1 MTLVALFYFQSEKA
15 LYLDLVKSNMKNI
28 ASKVSHEVIVSHML
42 RVSFDKSKYLNSS
55 EYQIAFYDA
64 RENKLFG
71 NLKGN
76 INFASTFSIDKHSIV
91 LVDNSTIGHLGVA
104 YIVIKNSSLQTRMTQ
119 LRKMILIIFLLAY
132 SCVTLIGWYLAK
144 LFLKPI
150 RAEREKLNHFIKDTT
165 HELNTP
171 ISAIL
176 MSLESEN
183 NEALTPKQIQ
193 RVRLS
198 ANRISEL
205 YKDLTYVFLAE
216 RIAPRQTYDLSL
228 LIQKQID
235 IFEPFYIKKGLLVT
249 TELES
254 FSYEI
259 NEEDFIRLFNN
270 LLSNAIKY
278 SNREGKITITLSKNT
293 LSIQNSGA
301 GIAREKLQDIF
312 KRYFRATNVGG
323 GFGLGLHIVKMIC
336 DTYGID
342 IKAHSDSN
350 QDTVFVLTF

>member
-1 MTLVALFYFQSEKA
+1 
-15 LYLDLVKSNMKNI
+15 MKNI

-42 RVSFDKSKYLNSS
+42 RVSFDKSKYLNSD

-71 NLKGN
+71 NLQGN
-76 INFASTFSIDKHSIV
+76 INFASTFSIDEHSII

-104 YIVIKNSSLQTRMTQ
+104 YIVIKNSSLQAKMTQ
-119 LRKMILIIFLLAY
+119 LQKMILIIFLLAY
-132 SCVTLIGWYLAK
+132 SCVTLIGWYLAR
-144 LFLKPI
+144 LFLRPI

-176 MSLESEN
+176 MSLEDESKI
-183 NEALTPKQIQ
+183 LTPTQIQ
-193 RVRLS
+193 RVKLS

-205 YKDLTYVFLAE
+205 YKDLTYMFLSE
-216 RIAPRQTYDLSL
+216 KIAPRQKYDLSL
-228 LIQKQID
+228 LAQKQIE
-235 IFEPFYIKKGLLVT
+235 IFEPFYAKKKLTVT
-249 TELES
+249 VTLES
-254 FSYEI
+254 FICEI
-259 NEEDFIRLFNN
+259 NEEDFVRLFNN

-278 SNREGKITITLSKNT
+278 SNREGKIAITLRQNA
-293 LSIQNSGA
+293 LVIQNSGA
-301 GIAREKLQDIF
+301 GIAKENLKDIF

-336 DTYGID
+336 DTYGFEVT
-342 IKAHSDSN
+342 AHSEEN
-350 QDTVFVLTF
+350 ADTVFEVVFSNPKNNTQKGTNQC